1 MQTQSAIDKMI
12 ENKDY
17 TQALEAINTIDHENL
32 KENEIA
38 YYSLLKTQVD
48 YKAFSPITNDSTI
61 NQAVKYY
68 ENSDDKEK
76 ATRSVLYQGCVN
88 EVLGNPEKAVD
99 CYNRAEENAE
109 TGDLANRSYAKLRLG
124 FLYQSQFIGS
134 KKIALNKFQEA
145 LDLYR
150 QLNDTH
156 YMILCLSEI
165 GGLYRELEGKSD
177 SALYYINQAIQ
188 LSASDPKENYYVFSN
203 YTSRALYFAY
213 KKNDYISSK
222 NDALRAINSGGEAI
236 DHPRAHLC
244 AALSYIKL
252 NDKDSSL
259 YYLQHAPK
267 LSTPADTVM
276 YYQVLKEVA
285 FHDNDWKEYAFLH
298 GKEIAYA
305 DSILVNSLNHRLLT
319 IEKKYDLQ
327 QEELKNVTLRSKL
340 RGAWLTVALALL
352 VAFSLFHFAWQY
364 RNKLKTKENEYELMR
379 SELNVSLLSLKDM
392 QTTIS
397 NYQDELKEA
406 EAEYR
411 AELAQKETQV
421 SELTDEID
429 DMKISLH
436 KKENE
441 HVELNEKLAA
451 LEAKEI
457 QSDEIKAIIDGQ
469 IKVVHELIQSSY
481 ELDVNRFINKFKT
494 LMTMPE
500 SKRTATYWS
509 NLKVLTNDLYDNIL
523 EDAIDMARG
532 KLNDKDVNLIALL
545 CCGYTRTVIMICMK
559 YNHIVTISNMK
570 SKIAKKMGI
579 PSLDEFIRPYQEK
592 YKKSL
597 K

>member
-1 MQTQSAIDKMI
+1 MQTLSAIDKMI

-88 EVLGNPEKAVD
+88 EVLGNLEKAVD

-213 KKNDYISSK
+213 KKMTIY
-222 NDALRAINSGGEAI
+222 
-236 DHPRAHLC
+236 HPR
-244 AALSYIKL
+244 
-252 NDKDSSL
+252 
-259 YYLQHAPK
+259 
-267 LSTPADTVM
+267 M
-276 YYQVLKEVA
+276 
-285 FHDNDWKEYAFLH
+285 
-298 GKEIAYA
+298 
-305 DSILVNSLNHRLLT
+305 
-319 IEKKYDLQ
+319 
-327 QEELKNVTLRSKL
+327 
-340 RGAWLTVALALL
+340 
-352 VAFSLFHFAWQY
+352 
-364 RNKLKTKENEYELMR
+364 MR
-379 SELNVSLLSLKDM
+379 
-392 QTTIS
+392 
-397 NYQDELKEA
+397 
-406 EAEYR
+406 
-411 AELAQKETQV
+411 
-421 SELTDEID
+421 
-429 DMKISLH
+429 
-436 KKENE
+436 
-441 HVELNEKLAA
+441 
-451 LEAKEI
+451 
-457 QSDEIKAIIDGQ
+457 
-469 IKVVHELIQSSY
+469 
-481 ELDVNRFINKFKT
+481 
-494 LMTMPE
+494 
-500 SKRTATYWS
+500 
-509 NLKVLTNDLYDNIL
+509 
-523 EDAIDMARG
+523 
-532 KLNDKDVNLIALL
+532 
-545 CCGYTRTVIMICMK
+545 
-559 YNHIVTISNMK
+559 
-570 SKIAKKMGI
+570 
-579 PSLDEFIRPYQEK
+579 
-592 YKKSL
+592 
-597 K
+597 